1 MTWEFHPAKADFST
15 YAEEWDRLNV
25 QLFDGH
31 PFFDSRF
38 VGPLLEHF
46 ASGKEQL
53 CICRSNGV
61 ISGLLILE
69 QIGFGRWA
77 SFRPSQAQVTSIL
90 IADASTL
97 SELLTDLPGF
107 AWTIEFLAID
117 PRYSPDLSRS
127 ALARTVSSHVRTIA
141 IERGISFSDY
151 WNRRSKNLRAN
162 IRRYLNRAKREAGL
176 PEFSI
181 RANSA
186 EMTSSVRR
194 FGELESAGWKGAAGT
209 AVAIENKQGAFY
221 GDVLS
226 RFALTNQAE
235 VCELSIGNQLAASR
249 LLISN
254 RQIIV
259 ILKTTYSESLARFA
273 PSRLLLYRLLEDC
286 LASQSTKAIEFYTN
300 ATIEQAEWSTSDSM
314 IQNVQV
320 FKSNFIAAGHR
331 FLRLIL
337 GALRGSTRRSKTSG
351 VTRAGAASSDREPSP
366 TLRPPRGRTIEIP
379 LEDRSR

>member
-1 MTWEFHPAKADFST
+1 MTWEFHPAKANFST

-38 VGPLLEHF
+38 VGPLLDHF

-53 CICRSNGV
+53 CICRTNGV
-61 ISGLLILE
+61 ISGVLILE
-69 QIGFGRWA
+69 QVGFGRWV

-90 IADASTL
+90 ISDASTL
-97 SELLTDLPGF
+97 SELLAALPGF

-181 RANSA
+181 RANS
-186 EMTSSVRR
+186 EDMTSGVRR

-221 GDVLS
+221 ADVLS

-235 VCELSIGNQLAASR
+235 ICELSIGNQL
-249 LLISN
+249 
-254 RQIIV
+254 
-259 ILKTTYSESLARFA
+259 ILKTAYSESLARFA
-273 PSRLLLYRLLEDC
+273 PIRLLLYRLLEDC

-314 IQNVQV
+314 IQNIQV
-320 FKSNFIAAGHR
+320 FKSNFIEAGHR

-337 GALRGSTRRSKTSG
+337 GALRESTRRSKASE
-351 VTRAGAASSDREPSP
+351 VSRAAAASSDSELPP
-366 TLRPPRGRTIEIP
+366 KLRLPRVTHY
-379 LEDRSR
+379 